1 MNPLFKAVD
10 TVISWW
16 CHVVLYITLS
26 VVFVILSVNVC
37 LRYAAGTSL
46 SWASELPELMFPWMI
61 MSGVV
66 IAAQHDESACI
77 TQGLRGGSHDLAVR
91 AARNPWPGLASMM
104 TRSSR
109 WTSPTCAPTV

>member
-1 MNPLFKAVD
+1 MGGPQGAVMNPIFKAVD
-10 TVISWW
+10 AAISWW

-26 VVFVILSVNVC
+26 VVFAILSVNVC

-66 IAAQHDESACI
+66 IAAQPGCGASLGAHRRVVGGGGFVFEF
-77 TQGLRGGSHDLAVR
+77 GLRRMAGF
-91 AARNPWPGLASMM
+91 
-104 TRSSR
+104 
-109 WTSPTCAPTV
+109 